1 MSRHVALGGT
11 HEVPTKDGL
20 AKCSA
25 AAPDRSPDLGSLL
38 IGARRYGATHQPGII
53 TTWKPDGQSL
63 EPGTETAM
71 MTFGIFPCTQSP
83 PAGEHMDRLD
93 DRIIEQMAATI
104 SGAD

>member
-1 MSRHVALGGT
+1 
-11 HEVPTKDGL
+11 
-20 AKCSA
+20 
-25 AAPDRSPDLGSLL
+25 
-38 IGARRYGATHQPGII
+38 
-53 TTWKPDGQSL
+53 
-63 EPGTETAM
+63 M